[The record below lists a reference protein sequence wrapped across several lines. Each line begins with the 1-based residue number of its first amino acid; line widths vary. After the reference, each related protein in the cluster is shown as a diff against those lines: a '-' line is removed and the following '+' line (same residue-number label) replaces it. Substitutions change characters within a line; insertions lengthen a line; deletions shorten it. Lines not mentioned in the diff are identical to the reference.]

1 MNDILHG
8 HRIFI
13 SASLPSDHRSP
24 KFTVDREHVGWIEDA
39 VIATTRAVLEN
50 GGRLVLGGHPSI
62 VPLVAMV
69 AGEYTRRK
77 LDPERSIYDDIRDD
91 DAPGSSVPLVDVFQS
106 RAFERYLPSET
117 SAMCEAGLANI
128 HWVESLNN
136 EMFDPSKLG
145 EPQCERS
152 LRVMRETLLNST
164 KPTALV
170 GMGGMEGLLE
180 EFRMFSKMC
189 CGPVYLFR
197 STGGMARIISN
208 ELQEPNTLDILPEG
222 LAAQATLRP
231 HYSLAEFD
239 RKHSKRVH
247 IVEFMVEF
255 RDEVHRTKRD
265 WVEEFIRFRDA
276 TFGRKEIL
284 RAAINPPYDYLASL
298 LVENIAENI

>member
-1 MNDILHG
+1 MSDILHG
-8 HRIFI
+8 EKIFI

-50 GGRLVLGGHPSI
+50 GGRVVLGGHPSI

-69 AGEYTRRK
+69 AGEYTRK
-77 LDPERSIYDDIRDD
+77 LDRNLSTYGGIRSDDT
-91 DAPGSSVPLVDVFQS
+91 PKSNPPLVDVFQS

-117 SAMCEAGLANI
+117 SAMCKAGLANI
-128 HWVESLNN
+128 HWVESLNG

-197 STGGMARIISN
+197 STGGMAHIISN
-208 ELQEPNTLDILPEG
+208 ELQEPNTLKVLPEG
-222 LAAQATLRP
+222 LAALSTLRR
-231 HYSLAEFD
+231 HYSLGEFD

-247 IVEFMVEF
+247 IVECMVEF

-276 TFGRKEIL
+276 DFDRKEIL

-298 LVENIAENI
+298 LVENIAESI

>member
-1 MNDILHG
+1 MSDILHG
-8 HRIFI
+8 QKIFI

-50 GGRLVLGGHPSI
+50 GGRVVLGGHPSI

-69 AGEYTRRK
+69 AGEYTRK
-77 LDPERSIYDDIRDD
+77 LDRHLSIYGGIRSDDT
-91 DAPGSSVPLVDVFQS
+91 PESNPPLVDVFQS

-117 SAMCEAGLANI
+117 SAICKAGLANI
-128 HWVESLNN
+128 HWIESLNG

-145 EPQCERS
+145 EPQCESS

-180 EFRMFSKMC
+180 EFRMFSNIC

-197 STGGMARIISN
+197 STGGMAHMISN
-208 ELQEPNTLDILPEG
+208 EIQEPNTLDVLPEG
-222 LAAQATLRP
+222 LAAQSTLRR
-231 HYSLAEFD
+231 HYSLGEFD

-247 IVEFMVEF
+247 IVECMVEF
-255 RDEVHRTKRD
+255 RDEVHRNKRD

-276 TFGRKEIL
+276 NFGRKEIL

-298 LVENIAENI
+298 LVENIAESI